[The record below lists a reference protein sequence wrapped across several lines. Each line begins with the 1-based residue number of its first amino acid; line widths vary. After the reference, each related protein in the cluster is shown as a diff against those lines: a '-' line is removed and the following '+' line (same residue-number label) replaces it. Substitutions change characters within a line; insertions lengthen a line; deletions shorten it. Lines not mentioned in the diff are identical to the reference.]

1 MLVSILIKY
10 QGCWGAGGLY
20 QRIKMLVFSEVEA
33 GLPGVSMFLKIWS
46 EFPIVK
52 FYNESIYEFSTIN
65 MP

>member
-1 MLVSILIKY
+1 MGV
-10 QGCWGAGGLY
+10 GGLY

-33 GLPGVSMFLKIWS
+33 GLPRVSMFLNIWS
-46 EFPIVK
+46 EFSIMK